1 MKSIPIVTRR
11 DFLTHGLG
19 IVGVGAAIPTFLVRS
34 ALASPQLAANDRI
47 LVILQ
52 LSGGHDGLSA
62 VVPYRNEH
70 YQRARRTTRIAESE
84 VLKLDDELGLH
95 PNLKGCRNLLDQG
108 QFAILHGVGYPNPN
122 RSHFKSM
129 DIWHLAD
136 NTARNYT
143 HGWIG
148 RYVDHAYR
156 GDGTPTLTLAVGG
169 EKAPLAIQG
178 ADHPGLSI
186 RQPETFRYVAAGQVG
201 ESYRK
206 LNQAAGRGMNANLE
220 FVSRTAVAASE
231 SSETISR
238 LAGRRQPAVS
248 YPGTPLG
255 TSLRTVANLIAGGLK
270 TRVYYVF
277 HGGFDTHAGQ
287 RQRHDRLMLDLDQAL
302 AAFQSDLADLKAQDR
317 ILTLAFSEFGRRL
330 QENFSQ
336 GTDHGVAGPMF
347 LAGPGVKAGLHGRF
361 PSLAPEDLIAG
372 DLKHTLDFRSV
383 YATVLEKWLAT
394 PSAPIL
400 GSQFEL
406 VDCLQA

>member
-1 MKSIPIVTRR
+1 MKAIPIVTRR
-11 DFLTHGLG
+11 DFLTQGLG
-19 IVGVGAAIPTFLVRS
+19 IVGIGAAIPTFLLRS
-34 ALASPQLAANDRI
+34 ALAASRAADEDRI
-47 LVILQ
+47 LIVLQ

-62 VVPYRNEH
+62 VVPYRNEY
-70 YQRARRTTRIAESE
+70 YQKARQTTRIAESE
-84 VLKLDDELGLH
+84 VIRIDDEIGFH
-95 PNLKGCRNLLDQG
+95 PSLKGCRELLDQG
-108 QFAILHGVGYPNPN
+108 QFAVLHGVGYPNPN

-148 RYVDHAYR
+148 RYVDRSYR
-156 GDGTPTLTLAVGG
+156 GDTTPTLTLAVGG
-169 EKAPLAIQG
+169 DKAPLAIHG

-186 RQPETFRYVAAGQVG
+186 RQPETFRYVAAAQVG
-201 ESYRK
+201 ETYKK
-206 LNQAAGRGMNANLE
+206 LSRAAAGQRNANLD

-231 SSETISR
+231 SSETIQR
-238 LAGRRQPAVS
+238 LAAKRQPKVS
-248 YPGTPLG
+248 YPRTPIG
-255 TSLRTVANLIAGGLK
+255 SSLQTVANLVAGGLK

-287 RQRHDRLMLDLDQAL
+287 RQRHDKLMLDLDQAL
-302 AAFQSDLADLKAQDR
+302 AAFQSDLTDLKAQDR
-317 ILTLAFSEFGRRL
+317 VLTVAFSEFGRRV

-347 LAGPGVKAGLHGRF
+347 LVGPVVKPGLHGSF
-361 PSLAPEDLIAG
+361 PSLAPESLIAG

-394 PSAPIL
+394 PSTPIL
-400 GSQFEL
+400 GDNFDL
-406 VDCLQA
+406 VDCLTI

>member
-1 MKSIPIVTRR
+1 VKSIPIITRR
-11 DFLTHGLG
+11 DFLSQGLG
-19 IVGVGAAIPTFLVRS
+19 IIGVGGAIPTFLLRS
-34 ALASPQLAANDRI
+34 ALAAPNAASDGRI
-47 LVILQ
+47 LVVLQ

-70 YQRARRTTRIAESE
+70 YQKARPTTRISE
-84 VLKLDDELGLH
+84 QEVIKLDDDFGLH
-95 PNLKGCRNLLDQG
+95 PNLKNCRELLDKG

-136 NTARNYT
+136 NTARAYT

-148 RYVDHAYR
+148 RYVDRAYH
-156 GDGTPTLTLAVGG
+156 GDPNPMLTLAVGG
-169 EKAPLAIQG
+169 EKTPLAIQG

-186 RQPETFRYVAAGQVG
+186 RQPESFRYAATAQIG
-201 ESYRK
+201 ESYQK
-206 LNQAAGRGMNANLE
+206 LSRAAAGRQNANLD
-220 FVSRTAVAASE
+220 FVSRTAVAASD
-231 SSETISR
+231 SSETIQR
-238 LAGRRQPAVS
+238 LATRRTPSVS
-248 YPGTPLG
+248 YPRTPIG
-255 TSLRTVANLIAGGLK
+255 TSLQTVANLIAGGMK

-287 RQRHDRLMLDLDQAL
+287 RQRHDRLMLDLDQAV
-302 AAFQSDLADLKAQDR
+302 AAFQADLADLQAADR
-317 ILTLAFSEFGRRL
+317 VLTAGFSEFGRRV

-347 LAGPGVKAGLHGRF
+347 LVGPGVKGGLHGQF
-361 PSLAPEDLIAG
+361 PGLAPENLIAG

-383 YATVLEKWLAT
+383 YATVLERWLAT

-400 GSQFEL
+400 GQKFEL
-406 VDCLQA
+406 LDCLKA